1 MTGPYLPEA
10 VRADPNTATAAP
22 TSATAPGLAAA
33 AGVAGGVLLLAAMV
47 AAGFRARARL
57 GRLG

>member
-1 MTGPYLPEA
+1 LSTGP
-10 VRADPNTATAAP
+10 ATAAV
-22 TSATAPGLAAA
+22 
-33 AGVAGGVLLLAAMV
+33 AGVVGGALLLAGMV